1 MGAAGKGYSA
11 GAIFLQVVPVFANV
25 QRAIEDEAKNID
37 RALGD
42 RMEESGDKAGKRAGK
57 AAAKGMKDEVSKAS
71 REISDEMERDFH
83 SAAEGMNK
91 ALSGINTKNLGKK
104 LRAEIKAMRTDL
116 ESLSDVDIK
125 VDDNFEAAAAKLKLL
140 RTQIEDMRKRS
151 KVFFDIDGLPEVYR
165 KIKQVETA
173 VGRINGTIE
182 LDVDTKAAERQM
194 GSFERSIK
202 KTMDKASRHID
213 GSVNKSVRR
222 LRDEL
227 KYLSNLR
234 VGIDIGSTQLRREVG
249 EIMAEL
255 KHLSENDPEIDVRFE
270 AGRAWSELAAWNA
283 AVDKADGRNIDV
295 NVDVDSAKARS
306 ALFGLAADGDKA
318 ANTFRS
324 FNIVLLGATTA
335 GPALIPIL
343 GGIGGAL
350 LALGPAAAVAAG
362 GLTSVLIGFSG
373 IGDAVGALGA
383 QQDSLAQSTAQA
395 ARTEEDSARAIAKA
409 REAAAEAVENAL
421 DRQKDAQE
429 RYRDSI
435 QEVKDAEQALREARE
450 AAKGTGDDIGDRI
463 KDNQLAQDQGLLD
476 VFNAT
481 VAFNATMADGSATNA
496 EKEQARI
503 NMEQAKRA
511 LEELR
516 EEAKELA
523 KEKKKWDQEGVNGTE
538 AVESAQENLNDALD
552 AQKDAYESLRDA
564 AEAVDEARRDGAEAV
579 ADAMRNQAQAMEAV
593 NAQQAAVDT
602 AFGKLGASGQAF
614 ALFIH
619 GLRDEFYAFRDDIQ
633 AVLLPAVQQA
643 MEGFFASDSGKAA
656 RDALVALAASFGRFV
671 QALSVSFQGQAWTG
685 FFEMLGNLG
694 PQIQEAYGGAFIK
707 FMEAIA
713 SMLTTAGPFALRFA
727 QGLERMMT
735 AFADWAASKQGQDA
749 LINFMDWVEKIGP
762 DVLAFLGSFVE
773 AAVNVAKALAPWG
786 LVVLEVLTGFLD
798 IIAAMDPTVLGAI
811 LTTLIVLTAA
821 SQVAYGIMSLVISL
835 GALSAL
841 AIGPWILGLVA
852 VAAVIA
858 ALYTSNKDFRDFVKK
873 AWGEISEAFS
883 KAWDKYLKPALENLW
898 DAVQQLWD
906 EVLRPFFE
914 WLGPIILWIAVHYI
928 PILVRYWAFLAN
940 ALAFAIRRIII
951 PGIKLLAEFFKWLW
965 TDVLRP
971 TWNAIRTAAVWLWKN
986 ALRPAFN
993 GIGDAWDGLMN
1004 GMQWVWEN
1012 ILQPVWNYITD
1023 TALPALETAFQT
1035 TVDAIGTIWDGLQA
1049 LFATP
1054 IDFLI
1059 DGVIN
1064 NGIIDGYNTVAGWVG
1079 AEKLDHITVPD
1090 YINKHS
1096 AFATGGILPGYTPG
1110 RDVHDF
1116 YSPSAGRLSLSG
1128 GEAIMR
1134 PEWTAAMGSG
1144 YVDYMNS
1151 LARNGGVKAIRQ
1163 AAFGKNGY
1171 WMGGVLPL
1179 PGGTFAQHTSGYSG
1193 FAGDL
1198 NYGSGYADFGMAVK
1212 AWKDGIVA
1220 QLNYIGD
1227 QSYGRWAVLNHADGQ
1242 NSLYAHLSNFAKIAV
1257 GDAVKAGQTIGYV
1270 GDLGN
1275 TGNPP
1280 TSHLHFEINGGR
1292 VNYADSST
1300 AESRNRSIPG
1310 WLMDIVKDPLDA
1322 VKGWIKK
1329 PFEKLP
1335 DAVMDSQLLG
1345 LVKGVPSL
1353 MASKVTDKMWDIIP
1367 GWVKTA
1373 AGWAG
1378 DAAGWVAGGVGAIGD
1393 GLGNLASG
1401 AGDVI
1406 GGGLDAIGLKNG
1418 GILPYNGTMMYDNGG
1433 YLPPGLTTVVNLTGK
1448 PEPVFTADQ
1457 WDGMEGGGQGGTI
1470 HYEPHFEGSN
1480 LTAADVAADLN
1491 FTYRRLRRGGKYA
1504 GVGDQ

>member
-1 MGAAGKGYSA
+1 MGAGKRYSA

-42 RMEESGDKAGKRAGK
+42 QMEKSGEKAGERAGK
-57 AAAKGMKDEVSKAS
+57 AASKSMNEEIAKGS
-71 REISDEMERDFH
+71 RNISDDMERELRKGVD
-83 SAAEGMNK
+83 GMNK
-91 ALSGINTKNLGKK
+91 ALGDIDTKNLGKK
-104 LRAEIKAMRTDL
+104 LRSEVKGMRAEL
-116 ESLSDVDIK
+116 ESLSDVDLKI
-125 VDDNFEAAAAKLKLL
+125 DDNVDKVAAKVQAL
-140 RTQIEDMRKRS
+140 RAQVEDMRKRS
-151 KVFFDIDGLPEVYR
+151 KVFFDIKGLPEVYR
-165 KIKQVETA
+165 KITQVDA
-173 VGRINGTIE
+173 AIKAIDGTINV
-182 LDVDTKAAERQM
+182 DVDTKGAERQM
-194 GSFERSIK
+194 GAFEKSFKRTADRAAKHLGTS
-202 KTMDKASRHID
+202 M
-213 GSVNKSVRR
+213 NKEARK
-222 LRDEL
+222 LKDEL
-227 KYLSNLR
+227 KYLENLR
-234 VGIDIGSTQLRREVG
+234 IGIDISSGQARKELL
-249 EIMAEL
+249 EIMADL
-255 KHLSENDPEIDVRFE
+255 KKLSTDDPNIDVKVD
-270 AGRAWSELAAWNA
+270 AGRAWSEIAALEAALAKIDGQDVEVDVK
-283 AVDKADGRNIDV
+283 VDKA
-295 NVDVDSAKARS
+295 RS
-306 ALFGLAADGDKA
+306 GLFGLSADGDKA

-324 FNIVLLGATTA
+324 FNGVILAATTA
-335 GPALIPIL
+335 GPALIPVL
-343 GGIGGAL
+343 GGIAGGL

-362 GLTSVLIGFSG
+362 GLTSVFIGFSG
-373 IGDAVGALGA
+373 IGDALSALGN
-383 QQDSLAQSTAQA
+383 QQDHLSQSTAQA
-395 ARTEEDSARAIAKA
+395 AKTEQSSAEAVARA

-435 QEVKDAEQALREARE
+435 TDVKDAEQALREARE

-476 VFNAT
+476 VFNTT
-481 VAFNATMADGSATNA
+481 VAFNSTMADGSATNA

-523 KEKKKWDQEGVNGTE
+523 KEKKKWDKEGVNGTE
-538 AVESAQENLNDALD
+538 QVESAQEHLNDAID
-552 AQKDAYESLRDA
+552 AQKDAYEALGDA
-564 AEAVDEARRDGAEAV
+564 AEDVDKARKDGAESV
-579 ADAMRNQAQAMEAV
+579 RDALASQAEAMEQV
-593 NAQQAAVDT
+593 NAQQAAVDA
-602 AFGKLGASGQAF
+602 AFGKLGESGQAF
-614 ALFIH
+614 ALFMFD
-619 GLRDEFYAFRDDIQ
+619 LRKGFYDFRDDIQ
-633 AVLLPAVQQA
+633 AVLLPAVQEA
-643 MEGFFASDSGKAA
+643 MESFFQSDSAKVA
-656 RDALVALAASFGRFV
+656 RDALIGLAESFGRFV
-671 QALSVSFQGQAWTG
+671 KALSASFQGPAWTG
-685 FFEMLGNLG
+685 FFQMLADLG
-694 PQIQEAYGGAFIK
+694 PGIQEAYGGAFIK

-713 SMLTTAGPFALRFA
+713 SMLTTSGPFALTFA
-727 QGLERMMT
+727 KGLEKMMT

-749 LINFMDWVEKIGP
+749 LLHFLDWVQKIGP
-762 DVLAFLGSFVE
+762 DVLDFLGSFAE
-773 AAVNVAKALAPWG
+773 AAVNVVRALAPWG
-786 LVVLEVLTGFLD
+786 MVVLQVLTGFLD

-811 LTTLIVLTAA
+811 LTTLVVLTAA
-821 SQVAYGIMSLVISL
+821 SQVAYGIMQLVISL

-852 VAAVIA
+852 VAAVVA

-873 AWGEISEAFS
+873 AWGEISEAFD
-883 KAWDKYLKPALENLW
+883 KAWKKYLQPALENLW
-898 DAVQQLWD
+898 DAVSQLWD
-906 EVLRPFFE
+906 EVLAPFFA

-940 ALAFAIRRIII
+940 SLAWAIRHLII
-951 PGIKLLAEFFKWLW
+951 PGIKLLAHFFKWLW

-993 GIGDAWDGLMN
+993 GISDAWDGLVN
-1004 GMQWVWEN
+1004 GMAWLWEN
-1012 ILQPVWNYITD
+1012 VLQPAWNYITD
-1023 TALPALETAFQT
+1023 TALPALQDGFQT

-1079 AEKLDHITVPD
+1079 ADKLDHITVPD
-1090 YINKHS
+1090 YIQKHS
-1096 AFATGGILPGYTPG
+1096 AFATGGVLPGYTPG
-1110 RDVHDF
+1110 RDVHEF

-1134 PEWTAAMGSG
+1134 PEWTAAMGPE
-1144 YVDYMNS
+1144 YVNYMNS
-1151 LARNGGVKAIRQ
+1151 LAARGGSKAIQQ
-1163 AAFGKNGY
+1163 AMYGKGGY

-1179 PGGTFAQHTSGYSG
+1179 TGGSFAQHTSGYSG

-1198 NYGSGYADFGMAVK
+1198 NWGSGYADYGMAVK

-1227 QSYGRWAVLNHADGQ
+1227 QSYGRWAVLNHADNQ
-1242 NSLYAHLSNFAKIAV
+1242 SSLYAHLSNFAKIAV

-1275 TGNPP
+1275 TGEPP
-1280 TSHLHFEINGGR
+1280 TSHLHFEINGGS
-1292 VNYADSST
+1292 VGYADSST
-1300 AESRNRSIPG
+1300 EESRHRSIPG
-1310 WLMDIVKDPLDA
+1310 WLMDIVKDPLGA
-1322 VKGWIKK
+1322 VKGWITK
-1329 PFEKLP
+1329 PLGNLP
-1335 DAVMDSQLLG
+1335 GAVLDTPLLG
-1345 LVKGVPSL
+1345 VIKGIPGL
-1353 MASKVTDKMWDIIP
+1353 MVNKVTDKVWDVIP

-1378 DAAGWVAGGVGAIGD
+1378 DAAGWVKGGISAVGD
-1393 GLGNLASG
+1393 GIGNVVSG
-1401 AGDVI
+1401 AGDLA
-1406 GGGLDAIGLKNG
+1406 GAGLDAIGLKDG

-1433 YLPPGLTTVVNLTGK
+1433 YLPPGLTSVVNLTGK

-1491 FTYRRLRRGGKYA
+1491 FTYRRIRRGGKYA